1 MHHNFGAF
9 LDGLSGVWLI
19 LCGLYF
25 SLGVFCP
32 SIVVTAGKAEIQNDQ
47 NYGWALSSSFL
58 YHSCLLAGASWLLY
72 TVPNELHRRLTR
84 RCSERRGSVYRIW
97 LAFLPP
103 SLSLGR

>member
-9 LDGLSGVWLI
+9 LEWAEWCVADPVWPLLLSRRV
-19 LCGLYF
+19 
-25 SLGVFCP
+25 CP

-72 TVPNELHRRLTR
+72 TVPNELHPQ
-84 RCSERRGSVYRIW
+84 
-97 LAFLPP
+97 A
-103 SLSLGR
+103 